1 MKKLFFTGLV
11 LFLLRPALA
20 QEVIVMTGLSI
31 HSHNKLKSA
40 QANFDFGVDLKST
53 QSFPPFLQ
61 YGLAMRFPLGQS
73 RATLGGLFYSTSTA
87 ARSTYEDY
95 SGRLDVDQRLRCLG
109 LGFTFLYTLNES
121 GKSKFNLYTST
132 GVEISTLKMD
142 INLRLNDNSEN
153 VSNTYRAFSPMVEA
167 GFEYQYHW
175 SKKFFVQSILA
186 LHISQEAILNS
197 TTGGSEY
204 ENVNWTGGKILIGIG
219 RKF

>member
-11 LFLLRPALA
+11 LFLLRSASA

-53 QSFPPFLQ
+53 QSFPPSLQ
-61 YGLAMRFPLGQS
+61 YGLAMRFPMLQS
-73 RATLGGLFYSTSTA
+73 KATLGGLFYTTSTA

-95 SGRLDVDQRLRCLG
+95 SLRLDVDQRLRCFG
-109 LGFTFLYTLNES
+109 FAFTFLYTLNES
-121 GKSKFNLYTST
+121 GKSKFNLYTSA
-132 GVEISTLKMD
+132 GLEISTLKMD
-142 INLRLNDNSEN
+142 TNLRLNDISAD

-167 GFEYQYHW
+167 GLEYQYHW
-175 SKKFFVQSILA
+175 SKKFFVQGILA
-186 LHISQEAILNS
+186 LHVSQEAILNS
-197 TTGGSEY
+197 TTDEPEY
-204 ENVNWTGGKILIGIG
+204 ENVNWTGGKVLIGIG